1 MDYSLFRKKSSTI
14 NTDDGFSLPVPPVT
28 LGIGIVVLIML
39 MDGIALG
46 CYMYQMGQTFNVVTG
61 TVKSVTAKPLS
72 GCRCLRDVFQD
83 PQTAH
88 KYMKYLDKK
97 VQVDS
102 SAPPEPEITPDRE
115 STKDTRC

>member
-1 MDYSLFRKKSSTI
+1 
-14 NTDDGFSLPVPPVT
+14 
-28 LGIGIVVLIML
+28 ML
-39 MDGIALG
+39 TAGIALG

-102 SAPPEPEITPDRE
+102 SAPPEPEITPDRGVPRTPGVKNLLSE
-115 STKDTRC
+115 TVKKGD